1 MSDNLSTIRR
11 FSWIVYAAVILSLL
25 LPSAFAQTTI
35 STGSIQGTITDQSGA
50 LVNGAKVIITN
61 KAAGQTITLTTSSSG
76 TYTSGSLLPGNYVV
90 RVEAK
95 GFQTSELPVTVQVGT
110 TSPGNLRLTVG
121 KESQVVEVSAAEVRV
136 NTEQAAVQGVIT
148 AQQIDQLP
156 INGRNFLDAA
166 QLEPGVQIQD
176 GGNFDPTKNGF
187 AAISIGGRAGRTT
200 RIEVDGSDIT
210 DETVGTTTQ
219 NIPQDAIQEFQISQS
234 TLDLSTEL
242 TSSGA
247 VNVVTRT
254 GTNSVHGD
262 AYYGFRDHSLNAS
275 LPGGQDLPFQRNQ
288 FGGRLGGPIVKD
300 RLFFFLTG
308 ERTKQA
314 LFAPVVLPAPFSGSS
329 GGFDSPFKE
338 TLWLGRLDYQFHRSA
353 RLFYRVTYN
362 NNINV
367 SGFVANSYQPFA
379 NQDNTP
385 GHLVGADFNTGSFT
399 HQIRF
404 SYTKFQNRIGDAVT
418 GSSILN
424 PAPGIALAIGSSTS
438 CLTGG
443 ADAFCS
449 GPNILAPQATYQS
462 NKQVKYD
469 GSKNFR
475 SHIFRY
481 GISYNKILGGGF
493 AKFFGLDPAVR
504 SNLTNETD
512 PNVINGPFPGGAGN
526 PLNYPVD
533 RIIMGN
539 GQGFFTEKPEFGLPA
554 GGQFDSRFQF
564 YIGDTWKI
572 RPNFTVNGG
581 LRYVHDTG
589 RTDSDLPPI
598 PCSQLT
604 VPVSTPCNGNILDLF
619 GAGLGKR
626 VRQPASNFGPQLGF
640 AWDPTGSGKTV
651 IRAGAGLYYENVI
664 FNSVLFDRPAR
675 LQNGL
680 FFGTATLCPAGQ
692 LPLPD
697 GSVITS
703 INGKDIA
710 TQICGNPAGNVFSD
724 ISALQ
729 QQYQAATI
737 AAGAQANGS
746 FIGNTLAEGGD
757 STGQNMFAPGF
768 RTPRSFQFN
777 VGVQRELGRGTV
789 VSADYVRNVSTHYLL
804 AQDANHVGDARF
816 LNVNAALSAIT
827 ATVGA
832 SGCGPATDGPS
843 SQVAVACYLAA
854 NPGVA
859 SIADFAANGLDSGA
873 VYLFGLPASLFPP
886 LTPDTGAAF
895 PGQNADLGENQML
908 FPSGRSVYNGLQVS
922 LRQNFANPIRGLK
935 NMNLQ
940 VSYALSRF
948 NSMTD
953 DQDFINNAFDFR
965 NTNRYFGPSS
975 LDRTHQFSFGGVMD
989 LPLALRLSFAAHFY
1003 SALPATLYLP
1013 PSGGADIFI
1022 DDLTGDGTGGST
1034 TDFSRGDVLPGT
1046 NLGAF
1051 GRTVHGGSGLN
1062 KVIDSFNSS
1071 VAGTLTPAGQ
1081 AVANAGLMTQDQ
1093 LTALGGVVQPLT
1105 AAPSNQASLGSLRD
1119 FALKAGW
1126 VFKVKERLQ
1135 IEPSISF
1142 FNLFNLPNFD
1152 PGNSPLSGVLDAS
1165 VGSLNGTP
1173 DTIEN
1178 RNKNRIG
1185 LGSGVFSSGSPR
1197 QLEFGLKISF

>member
-1 MSDNLSTIRR
+1 MSQRFRFPRVIRR
-11 FSWIVYAAVILSLL
+11 ISVPVLLIACIFALAFLS
-25 LPSAFAQTTI
+25 AAQTTI
-35 STGSIQGTITDQSGA
+35 STGSIQGTVTDQSGA
-50 LVNGAKVIITN
+50 VVNGAKVVIKN
-61 KAAGQTITLTTSSSG
+61 KATGQTVSTTSSSSG
-76 TYTSGSLLPGNYVV
+76 VYSSGALLSGDYTV
-90 RVEAK
+90 RVESK
-95 GFQTSELPVTVQVGT
+95 GFQTTELPVVVQVGT
-110 TSPGNLRLTVG
+110 TSNGNVRLSLG
-121 KESQVVEVSAAEVRV
+121 QESQVIEVSASEVRV
-136 NTEQAAVQGVIT
+136 NTEQATVQGVIT

-187 AAISIGGRAGRTT
+187 TAVSIGGRAGRTT

-234 TLDLSTEL
+234 SLDLSTEL

-247 VNVVTRT
+247 INVVTRT

-262 AYYGFRDHSLNAS
+262 AYYGFRDHSLNAN

-288 FGGRLGGPIVKD
+288 FGGRVGGPVVKD

-314 LFAPVVLPAPFSGSS
+314 LVAPVVLGAPFGSLS

-338 TLWLGRLDYQFHRSA
+338 TLLLGRMDYQFHNAA
-353 RLFYRVTYN
+353 RLFYRITYN

-367 SGFVANSYQPFA
+367 SGFVANSYQPFG

-385 GHLVGADFNTGSFT
+385 GHLAGADFNTGSFT

-404 SYTKFQNRIGDAVT
+404 SYTKFQNRIGDVVT

-438 CLTGG
+438 CLAGG

-469 GSKNFR
+469 GSRNFR
-475 SHIFRY
+475 AHILRF
-481 GISYNKILGGGF
+481 GVSYNRILGGGF

-504 SNLTNETD
+504 SNFSAENQAAAAS
-512 PNVINGPFPGGAGN
+512 GPFAGGAGN

-533 RIIMGN
+533 RIIFGN

-564 YIGDTWKI
+564 YVGDTWKI
-572 RPNFTVNGG
+572 RPNFTLNGG

-589 RTDSDLPPI
+589 RTDSDLAPI

-604 VPVSTPCNGNILDLF
+604 VPISTPCTGNILDLF
-619 GAGLGKR
+619 GSGLGGR
-626 VRQPASNFGPQLGF
+626 VRQPASNFGPQLGI
-640 AWDPTGSGKTV
+640 AWDPRNNGRTV

-680 FFGTATLCPAGQ
+680 FFGTATLCPSGD
-692 LPLPD
+692 LTLPD
-697 GSVITS
+697 GSTVSTNVCGQPVGNVVS
-703 INGKDIA
+703 DIA
-710 TQICGNPAGNVFSD
+710 
-724 ISALQ
+724 ALQ
-729 QQYQAATI
+729 QLYQQATVS
-737 AAGAQANGS
+737 AGPQANGS
-746 FIGNTLAEGGD
+746 FIGNTLAEGAD

-768 RTPRSFQFN
+768 RTPRSFQMN
-777 VGVQRELGRGTV
+777 VGFQHELGRGTV
-789 VSADYVRNVSTHYLL
+789 VSADYIRNVSTHYLL
-804 AQDANHVGDARF
+804 AQDINHVGDARF
-816 LNVNAALSAIT
+816 LNVTAAQNAIAGTLSACGV
-827 ATVGA
+827 ATIDDAISACPGLHPA
-832 SGCGPATDGPS
+832 DPPTQPLPGPAT
-843 SQVAVACYLAA
+843 
-854 NPGVA
+854 
-859 SIADFAANGLDSGA
+859 IADFAASGLDSGT
-873 VYLFGLPASLFPP
+873 VFLSGVPASLFG
-886 LTPDTGAAF
+886 LTPDFGAAF
-895 PGQNADLGENQML
+895 PGQNPDLGENQML
-908 FPSGRSVYNGLQVS
+908 FPSGRSVYNGLQVA
-922 LRQNFANPIRGLK
+922 LRQRFANPIRGFK
-935 NMNLQ
+935 NVNLQ
-940 VSYALSRF
+940 VSYSLSRF

-965 NTNRYFGPSS
+965 NTNRYFGPSA
-975 LDRTHQFSFGGVMD
+975 LDRTHQFSFGGVLD
-989 LPLALRLSFAAHFY
+989 LPFFTRVSFAAHFY

-1013 PSGGADIFI
+1013 PSGGGDIFTA
-1022 DDLTGDGTGGST
+1022 DLTGDGTGGST
-1034 TDFSRGDVLPGT
+1034 TDFSRGDILPGT
-1046 NLGAF
+1046 NVGAF

-1062 KVIDSFNSS
+1062 NVIGNFNSN

-1081 AVANAGLMTQDQ
+1081 AVVDAGLMTEGQ
-1093 LTALGGVVQPLT
+1093 LATLGGVVQPIT
-1105 AAPSNQASLGSLRD
+1105 PAPAGQASLGNLRD
-1119 FALKAGW
+1119 FAVKASW
-1126 VFKVKERLQ
+1126 VLKVKEWFQ
-1135 IEPSISF
+1135 IEPSASF
-1142 FNLFNLPNFD
+1142 FNIFNFANFD
-1152 PGNSPLSGVLDAS
+1152 PNNASLSGVLDAS
-1165 VGSLNGTP
+1165 VGSLNGTANTL
-1173 DTIEN
+1173 DN
-1178 RNKNRIG
+1178 RNRNRIG
-1185 LGSGVFSSGSPR
+1185 PGSGVFSSGSPR
-1197 QLEFGLKISF
+1197 QLEFGLKITF